1 MLLLQLGR
9 TNPSLPAELVLSE
22 DNLEILK
29 VIGSVNYQESS
40 NTIGEVNKIIG
51 KIGGYIDQKKCP
63 RLGYEVFA
71 RGLLVLEYYAEFYAA
86 LKQILPADVVNS
98 IKNSIDT
105 IANKCRISP

>member
-22 DNLEILK
+22 DKLEILK

-51 KIGGYIDQKKCP
+51 KIGGYFDQKNVQDWDMEC
-63 RLGYEVFA
+63 LQEGF
-71 RGLLVLEYYAEFYAA
+71 
-86 LKQILPADVVNS
+86 
-98 IKNSIDT
+98 
-105 IANKCRISP
+105 

>member
-1 MLLLQLGR
+1 MLQLGR

-51 KIGGYIDQKKCP
+51 KIGGYIDQKWDNYSGWITDDENCFVFSIS
-63 RLGYEVFA
+63 RLILTIS
-71 RGLLVLEYYAEFYAA
+71 LLM
-86 LKQILPADVVNS
+86 S
-98 IKNSIDT
+98 IFSFKRFIFLVYSPFFIES
-105 IANKCRISP
+105 KCRK